1 MDKKMA
7 SIKFL
12 LLVTWMTIM
21 VSFLVGSALAIPP
34 DGTLITGPERGTIWV
49 IQNAEKHPIP
59 NWDTFIGNGWSYDNV
74 AHLSTPE
81 IQAIPDGSP
90 VPPAHYSI
98 KNESC
103 GLNGSNCTARCI
115 ATIEHAETHCN
126 CIGGICN
133 AICTCQPGAGP

>member
-1 MDKKMA
+1 MV
-7 SIKFL
+7 SIKFPQIVIL
-12 LLVTWMTIM
+12 PTVMLA
-21 VSFLVGSALAIPP
+21 FLARSALAIPP

-49 IQNAEKHPIP
+49 MQDGLKHAIP

-90 VPPAHYSI
+90 LSPVGYSI

-103 GLNGSNCTARCI
+103 GLNGSSCTARCI
-115 ATIEHAETHCN
+115 ATIQHAEAHCN
-126 CIGGICN
+126 CIAGICN